1 MVKLSGARLQPLYTR
16 KPRTLGQLPK
26 ELSASTLF
34 SAVATCDVGLKETFV
49 PDEVGPEET
58 FVTDD
63 VGPKETFV
71 TGEVDH

>member
-1 MVKLSGARLQPLYTR
+1 MYEKTKGAR
-16 KPRTLGQLPK
+16 
-26 ELSASTLF
+26 ASTLF
-34 SAVATCDVGLKETFV
+34 SAEATCDVGLKETFV